1 MKHISKKI
9 SLEPFKTRL
18 PLVYPAY
25 KDGQVNYINSTN
37 IKLEPNANWGNIPL
51 NINEGILGVK
61 YSSFTTQMGASYEG
75 KILTYEDIR
84 EWMNDYSEWLGYVS
98 EKGCGE
104 QYSSTAEY
112 SDANFG
118 TEYSNRDYFVDLDTK
133 VTLHG
138 GKPFYTKMLDIYLRC
153 VDLRTVDKPD
163 TYSKSAWNNVINYW
177 ESPVVTYQVICTKIA
192 WLYEMYNRYGDI
204 KTLAECKGKENY
216 NDCVEY
222 VSLGGKTMCD
232 ILSKKKETIEDEIE
246 ALNEKVSSIYSSL
259 IPQISLDI
267 CLSKSFENL
276 GNLKPVCDEFIAGVR
291 YNPGDVVIYDN
302 NVYYLDDGGITL
314 GGSKLNSKTGKYEF
328 DTDHWV
334 LYNTM
339 EGAETW
345 YAKYYTD
352 QYYDEYHSNDSSE
365 QVLSGYTVS
374 SLRSL
379 KRENKLEDV
388 YGTEIP
394 GWYEQGSGDTI
405 PYPDEGETLDIEYE
419 LGNVANTSYIS
430 GNTYNG
436 DILYAMHFY
445 YNDANGNRIDD
456 TLVKYEYNETKG
468 EKSYKTPLLAIKECE
483 SHKDANTGAQWTL
496 MCDFIYYVSTYIDM
510 SGDMPKLLNSSIGVK
525 MVDTC
530 KLVLK
535 NCRFKTALSDYYY
548 LQYYEIQYNEEAIHS
563 QDNDRDVIVEISQ
576 FSVLPGEY
584 EKKSQNIPVF
594 RNDSELGMS
603 YPQRSESSIYI
614 DRGYATAIDKHL
626 KLGEIT
632 SLETLENYGNGTFN
646 LMSST

>member
-1 MKHISKKI
+1 MKHISKTI

-25 KDGQVNYINSTN
+25 KDGQVNYINRTN
-37 IKLEPNANWGNIPL
+37 IKFEPNANWGNIPL
-51 NINEGILGVK
+51 NINETILGTK
-61 YSSFTTQMGASYEG
+61 YSSFTTQMGTTY
-75 KILTYEDIR
+75 KDKTLTYEDIR
-84 EWMNDYSEWLGYVS
+84 EWMNDYSEWLSYVS

-104 QYSSTAEY
+104 QYENTTEY
-112 SDANFG
+112 SDAKFG
-118 TEYSNRDYFVDLDTK
+118 SEYPNRDYFVDLDTK

-138 GKPFYTKMLDIYLRC
+138 GKRFYTKMLDVYLRC
-153 VDLRTVDKPD
+153 VDLRTIDKPD
-163 TYSKSAWNNVINYW
+163 TYSKSTWNNVINYW
-177 ESPVVTYQVICTKIA
+177 ESPIITYQVICTKVA
-192 WLYEMYNRYGDI
+192 WLYEMYNQYGDI

-216 NDCVEY
+216 DDCVEY
-222 VSLGGKTMCD
+222 VSLGGKTMYD

-246 ALNEKVSSIYSSL
+246 ALNEKVSSNYSSV
-259 IPQISLDI
+259 IPHISLDI

-276 GNLKPVCDEFIAGVR
+276 GNLKSVCDEFIAGVR
-291 YNPGDVVIYDN
+291 YTPGDVVIYDN
-302 NVYYLDDGGITL
+302 NVYYLDDGGITF
-314 GGSKLNSKTGKYEF
+314 GGSKLNPQSGKYEF

-345 YAKYYTD
+345 YAKYYAD
-352 QYYDEYHSNDSSE
+352 QYYDEFHSNDSLE

-388 YGTEIP
+388 FGREMP

-405 PYPDEGETLDIEYE
+405 PYPNEGETLDIEYE

-436 DILYAMHFY
+436 DILYAMQFY

-456 TLVKYEYNETKG
+456 TLVKYEYDTKG
-468 EKSYKTPLLAIKECE
+468 DKYNTPLQAIKECE
-483 SHKDANTGAQWTL
+483 SHKDANTGSQWSL

-510 SGDMPKLLNSSIGVK
+510 SGDVPKLLNPSIGIK

-535 NCRFKTALSDYYY
+535 NCRFATAVCDYYF
-548 LQYYEIQYNEEAIHS
+548 LQYYEIQYNEETIHS
-563 QDNDRDVIVEISQ
+563 QDKNRDVIVEISQ
-576 FSVLPGEY
+576 FAVFPDEY
-584 EKKSQNIPVF
+584 EKNSQNIPVF
-594 RNDSELGMS
+594 RDDSELGMS
-603 YPQRSESSIYI
+603 YPQRTESSIYI

-646 LMSST
+646 LMPTT